1 MSIEPEQTDEE
12 TDALIALLEE
22 LDAIDESSVEAQL
35 NTYSI
40 SDNNGGRIAL
50 IKPWQQ
56 KFSAMPLLAR
66 LLPFLKKPSISD

>member
-1 MSIEPEQTDEE
+1 MSTDPEQTDEE

-22 LDAIDESSVEAQL
+22 LDAIDECSAEAQL

-50 IKPWQQ
+50 IKQWKP
-56 KFSAMPLLAR
+56 KFLAIPLLAR